1 MDIRTRI
8 KARLKA
14 TGYSARTASVEAG
27 YNTHLLQKY
36 LSGSVDSITAEA
48 LLALAEVL
56 ETSPEWLLIGRGPE
70 DLAPGAG
77 ELLSIYTELTEGDRK
92 SLLDY
97 ARFVMKKPI

>member
-8 KARLKA
+8 KARLDA
-14 TGYSARTASVEAG
+14 AGHTPRSASVAAG
-27 YNTHLLQKY
+27 YNTHFLQKY

-56 ETSPEWLLIGRGPE
+56 ETSPEWLLIGRGTE

-77 ELLSIYTELTEGDRK
+77 ELLSIYTGLAEGDRK

-97 ARFVMKKPI
+97 ARFVMKKTT